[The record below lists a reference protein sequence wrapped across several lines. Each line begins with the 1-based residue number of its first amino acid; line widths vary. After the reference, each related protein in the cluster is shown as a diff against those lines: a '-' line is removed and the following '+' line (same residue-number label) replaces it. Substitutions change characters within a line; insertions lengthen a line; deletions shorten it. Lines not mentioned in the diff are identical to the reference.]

1 MYVLRASGIVQT
13 VYSSQLLV
21 DSPGTCRG
29 VHVGLQRPYS
39 TQCPNTWHTYCC
51 ALFSEGSFYSFML
64 SVVSTPVQCSLLYLT
79 KLCQEDR

>member
-29 VHVGLQRPYS
+29 VHVGL
-39 TQCPNTWHTYCC
+39 
-51 ALFSEGSFYSFML
+51 
-64 SVVSTPVQCSLLYLT
+64 
-79 KLCQEDR
+79 